1 MNSYIQ
7 IEEATLRFRIY
18 RNRTPH
24 LKETVI
30 AALSGKKGSGEVL
43 EFDAL
48 KNINLTLNGG
58 DRLGI
63 VGLNGAGKSTLLKAI
78 VGIYPPQK
86 GSINVRGKVTPL
98 IELGTGFDHEL
109 SGRENIYLNGA
120 LLGRSFKQMRSLE
133 AAIIEFSGLED
144 KIDMPIKYYSSGMM
158 GRLAFSIG
166 TIIDP
171 EILLVDE
178 VFSTGDVQF
187 VSKARERMHSLIT
200 KSSIVVIVSHSME
213 HIVQFSNRVIVMHK
227 GEIVNQGDPME
238 MCNFYRT
245 EIAGLPPLPLAPQEL
260 AQGGRAANASAPQVV
275 AVVPRVVPTAT
286 VS

>member
-1 MNSYIQ
+1 MDAL
-7 IEEATLRFRIY
+7 IEIKNATLRFRIY
-18 RNRTPH
+18 RNRTPA
-24 LKETVI
+24 LKEKVI
-30 AALSGKKGSGEVL
+30 RLLSPKKVTAEEVI

-48 KNINLTLNGG
+48 KNLNLSIKGG

-63 VGLNGAGKSTLLKAI
+63 IGLNGAGKSTMLKMI

-86 GSINVRGKVTPL
+86 GSVHVKGKVTPL

-120 LLGRSFKQMRSLE
+120 LLGRSFKQMRSME
-133 AAIIEFSGLED
+133 DAIIEFSGLEE

-166 TIIDP
+166 TIMEP

-178 VFSTGDVQF
+178 VFSTGDAQF
-187 VSKARERMHSLIT
+187 VEKARKRMAQLIS

-213 HIVQFSNRVIVMHK
+213 HIVQFCNRVIVLNR
-227 GEIVNQGDPME
+227 GVVVAEGDPAE
-238 MCNFYRT
+238 MVDYYR
-245 EIAGLPPLPLAPQEL
+245 ANVANVPAVPAPAVVAPSPQAVAAAAHAPQSVL
-260 AQGGRAANASAPQVV
+260 AK
-275 AVVPRVVPTAT
+275 
-286 VS
+286 

>member
-1 MNSYIQ
+1 VDAL
-7 IEEATLRFRIY
+7 IEIKNATLRFRIY
-18 RNRTPH
+18 RNRTPA
-24 LKETVI
+24 LKEKVI
-30 AALSGKKGSGEVL
+30 RLLSPKKVTAEEVI

-48 KNINLTLNGG
+48 KNLNLSIKGG

-63 VGLNGAGKSTLLKAI
+63 IGLNGAGKSTMLKMI

-86 GSINVRGKVTPL
+86 GSVHVKGKVTPL

-120 LLGRSFKQMRSLE
+120 LLGRSFKQMRSME
-133 AAIIEFSGLED
+133 DAIIEFSGLEE

-166 TIIDP
+166 TIMEP

-178 VFSTGDVQF
+178 VFSTGDAQF
-187 VSKARERMHSLIT
+187 VEKARKRMAQLIS

-213 HIVQFSNRVIVMHK
+213 HIVQFCNRVIVLNR
-227 GEIVNQGDPME
+227 GVVVAEGDPAE
-238 MCNFYRT
+238 MVDYYRANVANVPAVPAPAV
-245 EIAGLPPLPLAPQEL
+245 IAPSPQ
-260 AQGGRAANASAPQVV
+260 AFAAAANAPHSVLAK
-275 AVVPRVVPTAT
+275 
-286 VS
+286 

>member
-1 MNSYIQ
+1 VDAL
-7 IEEATLRFRIY
+7 IEIKNATLKFRIY
-18 RNRTPH
+18 RNRTPS
-24 LKETVI
+24 LKEKVI
-30 AALSGKKGSGEVL
+30 QLVTPRKSSSDEII

-48 KNINLTLNGG
+48 RSLNLSIKGG

-63 VGLNGAGKSTLLKAI
+63 IGLNGAGKSTLLKMI
-78 VGIYPPQK
+78 VGIYPPQY
-86 GSINVRGKVTPL
+86 GSVHIKGKVTPL

-120 LLGRSFKQMRSLE
+120 LLGRSYKQMRSLE
-133 AAIIEFSGLED
+133 DAVIDFSGLEE

-166 TIIDP
+166 TIMEP

-187 VSKARERMHSLIT
+187 VEKARKRMEQLIS

-213 HIVQFSNRVIVMHK
+213 HIVQFCNRVVVLNK
-227 GEIVNQGDPME
+227 GVVVAEGNPADMVD
-238 MCNFYRT
+238 FYRVNV
-245 EIAGLPPLPLAPQEL
+245 ANVGASVDLPPAEL
-260 AQGGRAANASAPQVV
+260 VLS
-275 AVVPRVVPTAT
+275 
-286 VS
+286 S

>member
-1 MNSYIQ
+1 MDAL
-7 IEEATLRFRIY
+7 IEIKNATLRFRIY
-18 RNRTPH
+18 RNRTPA
-24 LKETVI
+24 LKEKVI
-30 AALSGKKGSGEVL
+30 RLLSPKKVTAEEVI

-48 KNINLTLNGG
+48 KNLNLSIKGG

-63 VGLNGAGKSTLLKAI
+63 IGLNGAGKSTMLKMI

-86 GSINVRGKVTPL
+86 GSVHVKGKVTPL

-120 LLGRSFKQMRSLE
+120 LLGRSFKQMRSME
-133 AAIIEFSGLED
+133 DAIIEFSGLEE

-166 TIIDP
+166 TIMEP

-178 VFSTGDVQF
+178 VFSTGDAQF
-187 VSKARERMHSLIT
+187 VEKARKRMAQLIS

-213 HIVQFSNRVIVMHK
+213 HIVQFCNRVIVLNR
-227 GEIVNQGDPME
+227 GVVVAEGDPAE
-238 MCNFYRT
+238 MVDYYRANVANVPAVPAPAV
-245 EIAGLPPLPLAPQEL
+245 IAPSPQ
-260 AQGGRAANASAPQVV
+260 AFAAAANAPH
-275 AVVPRVVPTAT
+275 AVLAK
-286 VS
+286 